1 MYASV
6 KKILRVLSLFVLIT
20 SCVDDNE
27 TPFQADKAGMNSK
40 VYPQNPPDDKI
51 DNAIDFI
58 NTVFK
63 KDEKKTNGAAAH
75 QYTQAD
81 ITNTFEIA
89 DAQKKVRLKLLC
101 FQPSGYALISALED
115 AKLLV
120 LWYSEGIFNVEHI
133 HPGLS
138 NYIGEFMEY
147 VKDHPVKGNRTNV
160 YAPQRP
166 SGYCKPET
174 YVLKR
179 YSVIQQQKG
188 PLLTT
193 YWGQRHP
200 FNSQC
205 QKINDSC
212 CLAGCVPIAIG
223 QIINYHRKDNH
234 KSYNWEQMKN
244 IYNPETSAFIHDI
257 GVAAHTKYGLHES
270 GTYDEDALIYFKDAG
285 YTYYRLMDYDYTTL
299 KKNIDWGSGYP
310 VYVSAFQV
318 YERRKKGRYFII
330 RWGWKYYDYYDYGHA
345 WVVDGYREVTNYEE
359 VEKIYIYID
368 GPEPKKGYP
377 YGSRNAPP
385 PPGYDDELSLYDPD
399 HQCPDPSR
407 YTRSITTHFIHI
419 NWGWR
424 DDLKY
429 EDEDCWCTYN
439 YFKPK
444 DEEEFKYKKKMI
456 AF

>member
-1 MYASV
+1 MYALV
-6 KKILRVLSLFVLIT
+6 KKILRMLSLFVLIT

-27 TPFQADKAGMNSK
+27 MPFQADKARMNSK
-40 VYPQNPPDDKI
+40 VYPQDPQDDKI
-51 DNAIDFI
+51 GNAIDFI

-101 FQPSGYALISALED
+101 FQPNGYALISALED
-115 AKLLV
+115 AKPLV

-138 NYIGEFMEY
+138 NYIGEFIEY
-147 VKDHPVKGNRTNV
+147 VKAHPVKGNRTNI
-160 YAPQRP
+160 YAQRLP
-166 SGYCKPET
+166 SGHCESRIS
-174 YVLKR
+174 VLRR
-179 YSVIQQQKG
+179 YSVTQQQRG

-193 YWGQRHP
+193 YWDQIDP
-200 FNSQC
+200 FNRQC
-205 QKINDSC
+205 PKKDGKH

-234 KSYNWEQMKN
+234 KNYNWELIKDKDN
-244 IYNPETSAFIHDI
+244 HPDAVAEFIHDI
-257 GVAAHTKYGLHES
+257 GVAAHTKYGLDRS
-270 GTYDEDALIYFKDAG
+270 GTNDEDALIYFKDAG

-318 YERRKKGRYFII
+318 YERKKKGRYFII
-330 RWGWKYYDYYDYGHA
+330 RWGWKHYDHYEDGHA
-345 WVVDGYREVTNYEE
+345 WVVDGYREVTSYEQ
-359 VEKIYIYID
+359 VEKSYIYVD
-368 GPEPKKGYP
+368 DPEPEEEYP
-377 YGSRNAPP
+377 YGSRSVPLSP
-385 PPGYDDELSLYDPD
+385 RYDDEPSLYDPY
-399 HQCPDPSR
+399 QCGDPSR
-407 YTRSITTHFIHI
+407 YTRSSTTHFIHI
-419 NWGWR
+419 NWGWGK
-424 DDLKY
+424 LWKY
-429 EDEDCWCTYN
+429 KNNWCTYD
-439 YFKPK
+439 YFKPEGK
-444 DEEEFKYKKKMI
+444 EEYKYRKKMI

>member
-1 MYASV
+1 MYASE
-6 KKILRVLSLFVLIT
+6 KKLIRILSLFVLIT

-27 TPFQADKAGMNSK
+27 TPFQANKARMNSK

-51 DNAIDFI
+51 GNAIDFI
-58 NTVFK
+58 NTIFK

-81 ITNTFEIA
+81 IINTFEIA

-147 VKDHPVKGNRTNV
+147 VKAHPGKGNRTNV
-160 YAPQRP
+160 YDIPP
-166 SGYCKPET
+166 SGYCRSEIT
-174 YVLKR
+174 VLR
-179 YSVIQQQKG
+179 SYSSTQQKG

-193 YWGQRHP
+193 YWGQLDP
-200 FNSQC
+200 FNRQC
-205 QKINDSC
+205 FKIGDEHC
-212 CLAGCVPIAIG
+212 PAGCVPIAIG

-234 KSYNWEQMKN
+234 KSYNWERMKD
-244 IYNPETSAFIHDI
+244 IYDPETSAFIHDI
-257 GVAAHTKYGLHES
+257 GVAAHTKYGLGGS
-270 GTYDEDALIYFKDAG
+270 STSDENAFRYFINAG

-318 YERRKKGRYFII
+318 YEKRKKGVYFII
-330 RWGWKYYDYYDYGHA
+330 RWGWKYYDYYEHGHA
-345 WVVDGYREVTNYEE
+345 WVVDGYKEVTHYEE
-359 VEKIYIYID
+359 VEERQRYVYAAE
-368 GPEPKKGYP
+368 PEPEEKYPGEEYP
-377 YGSRNAPP
+377 YVSRPAPSSP
-385 PPGYDDELSLYDPD
+385 RYDDEPFLYDPPY
-399 HQCPDPSR
+399 QCSKPSR
-407 YTRSITTHFIHI
+407 YTRSSTTHFIHI

-424 DDLKY
+424 DGLRY
-429 EDEDCWCTYN
+429 EDEDCWCTY
-439 YFKPK
+439 
-444 DEEEFKYKKKMI
+444 
-456 AF
+456 